1 LKTQNKI
8 IKKNKIKRVEETVIY
23 TLLESF
29 QKNNNKM
36 TTQDILNVMGTDLSF
51 FDKYLT
57 RDILKQL
64 ARRTGNTW
72 ELRSEFIGIKI

>member
-1 LKTQNKI
+1 
-8 IKKNKIKRVEETVIY
+8 
-23 TLLESF
+23 
-29 QKNNNKM
+29 M